1 MKIQQSRP
9 AGRPSASQSAQKPT
23 EQAPTKQTGWKPAT
37 QSPAAQA
44 RALSAFLK
52 SPEGAAQASKIVQ
65 TVAKKNDLAKALNW
79 EAGHL
84 KAIKP
89 NGDGTFDVGVQLDV
103 LTKNGGIQKNY
114 FSATVNAQ
122 GKVLSVPQG

>member
-1 MKIQQSRP
+1 MKIQQARP
-9 AGRPSASQSAQKPT
+9 AARPSASQSTHKPT
-23 EQAPTKQTGWKPAT
+23 EQAPTKQTGWKPSA

-52 SPEGAAQASKIVQ
+52 SPGGAAQASKIVE

-79 EAGHL
+79 EAGHI

-103 LTKNGGIQKNY
+103 LEPNGGIQKNY
-114 FSATVNAQ
+114 FGATVNLQ
-122 GKVLSVPQG
+122 GKVLGVPQG